1 MDETLKQIL
10 SELKELR
17 QGQEALIGRVGNLEQ
32 GQETHSQELEE
43 LRMGLTKLTIHVEG
57 EITEKTRGLYGA
69 RSLILGR
76 GLI

>member
-32 GQETHSQELEE
+32 GQETHS
-43 LRMGLTKLTIHVEG
+43 
-57 EITEKTRGLYGA
+57 
-69 RSLILGR
+69 
-76 GLI
+76 